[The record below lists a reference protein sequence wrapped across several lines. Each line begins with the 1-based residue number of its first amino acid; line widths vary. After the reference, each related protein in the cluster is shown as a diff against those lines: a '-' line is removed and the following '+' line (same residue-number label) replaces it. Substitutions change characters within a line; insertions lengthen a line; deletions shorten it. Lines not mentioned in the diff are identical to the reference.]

1 MKTNWKTGIIALAS
15 FATLTP
21 MSSALAD
28 QLYYNASN
36 GAAAVGV
43 IDNSSNF
50 TTIKTYSSGTF
61 STGWTQIVNTP
72 KGIIFYNAKNGA
84 GAVAVI
90 DNSGNITTIK
100 TYSPGTFSTGWT
112 NIISE

>member
-15 FATLTP
+15 FATFTP

-36 GAAAVGV
+36 GAAAV
-43 IDNSSNF
+43 
-50 TTIKTYSSGTF
+50 T
-61 STGWTQIVNTP
+61 
-72 KGIIFYNAKNGA
+72 
-84 GAVAVI
+84 VI

-100 TYSPGTFSTGWT
+100 TYSPGTFSTGWI